1 MSSNDIQTPTSPKAP
16 GNLKIKAL
24 VVIIV
29 AIILIAIGIL
39 SRANNQQSLVQLS
52 QQQALPIVKVINPVA
67 GTSIPELV
75 LPGTL
80 QAFYSASVYARVSG
94 YLKKWN
100 TDIGA
105 PVRAGQEMASIET
118 PELDQQL
125 KQSEANLD
133 IAKANLRLT
142 EITSKRWQN
151 LLKTDSVSK
160 QETDEKMGDFEA
172 KQAVVAASRADVDRL
187 LALESFKKITAP
199 FDGIVTARKTDI
211 GALINAGHDAGHELF
226 TVDDVHILRLFV
238 NVPQS
243 YAQQFTTGMKAQ
255 LVVPSLPG
263 QFFDAVLT
271 GNSHAV
277 NAATGTMQ
285 IELQVNNSAHN
296 LLPGGYGN
304 VHFKLV
310 RASNQVEIPATA
322 LIFRKEGMSVAV
334 LSADNHV
341 QFRSIQIGHDLG
353 SAVEVVAGLSAG
365 ERIVDAPPDS
375 LEQNDQVR
383 VAPGSAK

>member
-1 MSSNDIQTPTSPKAP
+1 MSSNNIQTPISPAAP
-16 GNLKIKAL
+16 RNLKIKVL
-24 VVIIV
+24 VIV
-29 AIILIAIGIL
+29 VAAAVLVTVGIL
-39 SRANNQQSLVQLS
+39 SRANNQKALVQLS
-52 QQQALPIVKVINPVA
+52 QQQELPIVKVIRPVA
-67 GTSIPELV
+67 GTTMPELV

-80 QAFYSASVYARVSG
+80 QPFYSAAVYARVSG
-94 YLKKWN
+94 YLKKWR
-100 TDIGA
+100 TDIGT
-105 PVRAGQEMASIET
+105 PVRAGEEMASIET

-125 KQSEANLD
+125 KQSQANLV
-133 IAKANLRLT
+133 IAQANLRLT

-160 QETDEKMGDFEA
+160 QETDEKNGDFEA
-172 KQAVVAASRADVDRL
+172 KQAVVVAARADVDRL

-238 NVPQS
+238 EVPQS
-243 YAQQFTTGMKAQ
+243 YAQQFTPGMKAQ
-255 LVVPSLPG
+255 LDIPSLPG
-263 QFFDAVLT
+263 QLFNAVLT
-271 GNSHAV
+271 ASSHAV
-277 NAATGTMQ
+277 NSATGTMK
-285 IELQVNNSAHN
+285 IELQVDNSAHK

-304 VHFKLV
+304 VHFQL
-310 RASNQVEIPATA
+310 AQSTSQVEVPATA
-322 LIFRKEGMSVAV
+322 LVFRKEGMSVAV

-353 SAVEVVAGLSAG
+353 AAVEVVAGLTAG
-365 ERIVDAPPDS
+365 DRVVDAPPDS

-383 VAPGSAK
+383 VAEGNVK

>member
-1 MSSNDIQTPTSPKAP
+1 
-16 GNLKIKAL
+16 
-24 VVIIV
+24 
-29 AIILIAIGIL
+29 
-39 SRANNQQSLVQLS
+39 
-52 QQQALPIVKVINPVA
+52 
-67 GTSIPELV
+67 
-75 LPGTL
+75 
-80 QAFYSASVYARVSG
+80 
-94 YLKKWN
+94 
-100 TDIGA
+100 
-105 PVRAGQEMASIET
+105 MASIET

-160 QETDEKMGDFEA
+160 QETDEKIGDFEA
-172 KQAVVAASRADVDRL
+172 KQAVVASSRADVDRL

-199 FDGIVTARKTDI
+199 FDGIVTARNTDI

-277 NAATGTMQ
+277 NVATGTMQ

-310 RASNQVEIPATA
+310 RPTNQVEIPATA

-365 ERIVDAPPDS
+365 ERIVDAPPDA

-383 VAPGSAK
+383 VAQGSIK

>member
-1 MSSNDIQTPTSPKAP
+1 MSSNDIQTPTTPAAP
-16 GNLKIKAL
+16 RNLKIKAL
-24 VVIIV
+24 VLLVA
-29 AIILIAIGIL
+29 AIILVTFGII
-39 SRANNQQSLVQLS
+39 SRAKNHQSLVQLS
-52 QQQALPIVKVINPVA
+52 HQQALPIVNVIQPTV
-67 GTSIPELV
+67 GTAAPELV

-94 YLKKWN
+94 YLKQWR

-133 IAKANLRLT
+133 IALANLRLT

-160 QETDEKMGDFEA
+160 QEADEKNGDFEA
-172 KQAVVAASRADVDRL
+172 KRALVAAARADVDRL

-238 NVPQS
+238 DVPQS
-243 YAQQFTTGMKAQ
+243 YAQQFNTGMQAQ
-255 LVVPSLPG
+255 LDIPGLPG
-263 QFFDAVLT
+263 QVFVAKLT
-271 GNSHAV
+271 ANSHAV

-285 IELQVNNSAHN
+285 IELQVDNSAGK

-304 VHFKLV
+304 VHFKLAQQANEV
-310 RASNQVEIPATA
+310 QIPATA
-322 LIFRKEGMSVAV
+322 LVFRKEGMSVAV
-334 LSADNHV
+334 LGADHRV

-353 SAVEVVAGLSAG
+353 TSVEVVAGLSCTDLV
-365 ERIVDAPPDS
+365 VDAPPDS

-383 VAPGSAK
+383 LAKEGVK

>member
-24 VVIIV
+24 VVLIV

-67 GTSIPELV
+67 GTTVPELV

-100 TDIGA
+100 TGIGA

-199 FDGIVTARKTDI
+199 FDGIVTARNTDI

-277 NAATGTMQ
+277 NVTTGTMQ

-353 SAVEVVAGLSAG
+353 NVVEVVAGLSAG